1 MPYRRLSH
9 AAKELGLSTSKLRQ
23 MTRDGEWPDGVVIAT
38 AGGQYRI
45 DVGLARK
52 ALAENYRRLTRAK
65 RIEGKR

>member
-1 MPYRRLSH
+1 
-9 AAKELGLSTSKLRQ
+9 
-23 MTRDGEWPDGVVIAT
+23 VVIAT

-65 RIEGKR
+65 RIDGKR